1 MPRGPALQAGPWGFC
16 VSAVSPPPP
25 PHSCPFLVLIWRCLI
40 TRQPYNGQPVSAGTL
55 LTDSPAQGWARE
67 RAGLPTSQSSPAP
80 SPHPPRPLPA
90 APALVPRPLRGSP
103 PSSMAAFPCGH
114 QGAAILD
121 MPSPS
126 RWVTGPHL
134 QGLTP
139 PQPPLFLFK
148 GTDCNLGA
156 GTCLPPAS
164 GSPKARY

>member
-40 TRQPYNGQPVSAGTL
+40 TRQPYSGQPVSAGTF

-67 RAGLPTSQSSPAP
+67 RAGLPTSRSSPAP
-80 SPHPPRPLPA
+80 SPMPPPCRPCPHPLPTSGLPALQHGRFSLWPPRSRHLGHAIPVEVGDG
-90 APALVPRPLRGSP
+90 APP
-103 PSSMAAFPCGH
+103 P
-114 QGAAILD
+114 
-121 MPSPS
+121 
-126 RWVTGPHL
+126 GPY
-134 QGLTP
+134 TP
-139 PQPPLFLFK
+139 PKPPLFLFK